1 MKPSLVITIFFLIL
15 KLINC
20 KYLFKPID
28 DLVFKIKNNQIKRTN
43 EEYYEDQQESI
54 IIKKPRLRDQNVY
67 NNICKF
73 IISLSLYRKINLSYF
88 R

>member
-28 DLVFKIKNNQIKRTN
+28 DLVFKIKRTN

-54 IIKKPRLRDQNVY
+54 RIKKPRLPDQNFY
-67 NNICKF
+67 NICKLLF
-73 IISLSLYRKINLSYF
+73 FSLQKAKR
-88 R
+88 